1 MADVLLQVHNGS
13 KAFGSRTLFERAS
26 FAVNE
31 GEHIGVIGPNGA
43 GKTTLFRCLTLQDQL
58 DNGQIIRSHSLRL
71 GYLAQEEFFEPNLSV
86 SEYWEKTCQMPL
98 WDLKRLGQKMGL
110 TETHFSS
117 PVAELSGGYRMR
129 CKLIGLIGQQPNL
142 LLLDEPTNYL
152 DLESLLVLEEFLQT
166 FDGAF
171 LLISHDREFLRRT
184 TDHTL
189 EVEAGDFTKFNGH
202 IDDYFEQKALLRE
215 QLSKQAMSQDAKRK
229 AILQFAARFGAKATK
244 ARQVQSRLKRLDK
257 MGSIDLKPVLVG
269 ASIPIAP
276 PFRTGKTVLAAEG
289 LCIGYGDRTI
299 LSGIELSLERADHVG
314 IVGVNGAGKT
324 SLLKVLAGVMAPL
337 QGTVKSG
344 HGVTVGYY
352 AQHVAEEL
360 NQTDTVY
367 EALMRKAHPDI
378 LPQQARDLAGALL
391 FSGTDIEKPVKI
403 LSGGEKARVAL
414 GQILLKRSPLL
425 ILDEPTNHLDF
436 HTVEALTQALQTYE
450 GAIVIVSH
458 DRSFIKR
465 LAKKIIE
472 IKDGKALLYPGSYDE
487 YVWSQRQGVLSLPS
501 EPSKSTMDPT
511 PATKASTSKPY
522 SALSPG
528 LDRSMGHSFNPK
540 EKRKLFEKEIST
552 FEKEI
557 SRIQKKISSDEKRCI
572 ELTESLQTSSGSEAQ
587 NKMKELSDIGA
598 QMSSLEEEWFALI
611 DQLDQAKEN
620 LAKLLRRS

>member
-13 KAFGSRTLFERAS
+13 KAFGSRTLFEKAS

-58 DNGQIIRSHSLRL
+58 DSGQIIRSHSLRL
-71 GYLAQEEFFEPNLSV
+71 GYLAQEEFFEPDLSV
-86 SEYWEKTCQMPL
+86 SQYWEKTCQMPL

-117 PVAELSGGYRMR
+117 PIAELSGGYRMR

-152 DLESLLVLEEFLQT
+152 DLESLLVLEEFLQS
-166 FDGAF
+166 FGGAF

-202 IDDYFEQKALLRE
+202 IDDYFEQKAVLRE

-229 AILQFAARFGAKATK
+229 TILQFAARFGAKATK

-257 MGSIDLKPVLVG
+257 MDSIELKPILVG

-276 PFRTGKTVLAAEG
+276 PFRTGKTVLSAED

-299 LSGIELSLERADHVG
+299 LSGIGLALERADHVG

-337 QGTVKSG
+337 GGTVKPG
-344 HGVTVGYY
+344 HGVTTGYY

-360 NQTDTVY
+360 NLTDTVY

-391 FSGTDIEKPVKI
+391 FSGTDIEKKVKI

-425 ILDEPTNHLDF
+425 VLDEPTNHLDF
-436 HTVEALTQALQTYE
+436 HTVEALTQALQSYE
-450 GAIVIVSH
+450 GAVVIVSH

-472 IKDGKALLYPGSYDE
+472 IKDGKALLYPGTYDE
-487 YVWSQRQGVLSLPS
+487 YVWSQRQGILSTPS
-501 EPSKSTMDPT
+501 HQSNSTAGNTTPPTRAATNSLYSTNPSSEN
-511 PATKASTSKPY
+511 SLGHSSKPKGQRKKIEKEI
-522 SALSPG
+522 SA
-528 LDRSMGHSFNPK
+528 
-540 EKRKLFEKEIST
+540 FEKEISLLQ
-552 FEKEI
+552 
-557 SRIQKKISSDEKRCI
+557 RKISSDEKRCI
-572 ELTESLQTSSGSEAQ
+572 ELTEALQTSSGSEAQ
-587 NKMKELSDIGA
+587 AKMRELSDLGK
-598 QMSSLEEEWFALI
+598 QMSSLEEKWFSLI
-611 DQLDQAKEN
+611 GQLERAKEN
-620 LAKLLRRS
+620 LK